1 MTRLEEI
8 INEAKCLCINNT
20 NPHRCLVREL
30 DMNQEFREAVGCA
43 DMDIYPQQID
53 EIVREWQI

>member
-8 INEAKCLCINNT
+8 INEAKRLCINTT

-30 DMNQEFREAVGCA
+30 DVNQEFREELGCL
-43 DMDIYPQQID
+43 DMDIYPHQID
-53 EIVREWQI
+53 EIVRGWEL